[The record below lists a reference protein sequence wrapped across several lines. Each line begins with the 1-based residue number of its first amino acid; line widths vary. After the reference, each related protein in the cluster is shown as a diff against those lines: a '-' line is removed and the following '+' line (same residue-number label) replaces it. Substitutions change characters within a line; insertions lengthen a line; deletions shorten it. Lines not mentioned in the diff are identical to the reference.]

1 MPPAILLVDD
11 DENDVLLTQMALE
24 QAGVSYPVHI
34 AKNGREAL
42 DYVRGSGNF
51 SDREKYPAP
60 YLVLLDVK
68 LPYVPG
74 LEVLRQVRERP
85 EFDAVIVIML
95 TSSNDPKDIDEAYRL
110 RANAYV
116 VKPSGLDALQIV
128 ARGIKEFWLTLNQ
141 RSSAFG

>member
-42 DYVRGSGNF
+42 DYVRASGNF